1 MRSAFTNNMSNDLE
15 LSILSLSKII
25 ESWGFLNASLV
36 KFAGPSMKVSKKV
49 SALLATKVSFSAVD
63 GAIQKEMRGIGV
75 VGAVHLF
82 YINNQKFKQS
92 PRKSLIC

>member
-1 MRSAFTNNMSNDLE
+1 MPNDLK

-25 ESWGFLNASLV
+25 QSWGFLNASLV

-49 SALLATKVSFSAVD
+49 SALLATEVSFSAVD

-82 YINNQKFKQS
+82 LHKQS
-92 PRKSLIC
+92 KI

>member
-1 MRSAFTNNMSNDLE
+1 MRSAFANNMPNDLK

-25 ESWGFLNASLV
+25 QSWGFLNASLV

-49 SALLATKVSFSAVD
+49 SALLATEVSFSAVD

-82 YINNQKFKQS
+82 LYKQS
-92 PRKSLIC
+92 KI